1 MKQAIMIGAGNIG
14 RGFIGAILS
23 RSGYHVTFADVN
35 MTLIDA
41 INAEGRYTVH
51 IQDRNPAAFT
61 ITNIDG
67 ISSAG
72 PELAEALKTA
82 KLVTTAVGLRIL
94 PIVAKPIA
102 AGLAARKN
110 AGNTAPLNIVACE
123 NAVRATS
130 QLKNAV
136 YALLDDETKAF
147 ADANVGFADCAVDRI
162 VPKMDFAAPL
172 DVAVEEFSEW
182 DVERSGW
189 KGELPQ
195 IDGMTIVEDLS
206 AYIERKLFTLNSGH
220 AICAYLGA
228 AAGYAVFWG
237 LSAALEPVAAGFL
250 LLAGSCLLADLVPD
264 EQGWLASAAAGG
276 IYALLGVIFV
286 LRADGGLQAAL
297 QLILRLVLLT
307 LSVRMLSSAPANARL
322 RPYAAAV
329 CLLAGLVRV
338 QLPFGVPL
346 AVIPA
351 AAICVLAAAGP
362 EALAVGA
369 ACGLVLDLGSVPS
382 PPQTACFCFS
392 LLACRLAAGRKL
404 ARAAVFSGMYFL
416 CVLVWGGEHAGW
428 TLGVAA
434 GALLACVLPP
444 LPEHPAAEARA
455 AAPDALDQA
464 ADVLLALEAR
474 VSPALP
480 EPQTAPALIFDSA
493 ASAVCRSCVRQQLC
507 WQERADET
515 YRLLCGCA
523 GTILRQGQAREG
535 DLPPAFCSACIRA
548 EAFREAVNQALRTQ
562 QAELLAFRRSEESRQ
577 IACALLGHLAR
588 FVGAAGRRPK
598 AQGAPRWRLSL
609 GVRAVGLRGDTLC
622 GDAGACFQVGALQYV
637 LLCDGMG
644 TGAGA
649 KADAEEA
656 ISLLRA
662 MITAG
667 FAAPEAMALLNELY
681 LLRGDGCFS
690 TIDLLELDL
699 CTAEGV
705 LYKWGAAPSYLKKGG
720 NVKKIGTASP
730 PPGLGVGEEHR
741 AGGVRLSLQRGELLV
756 LTTDGVPEA
765 ACEQYLRTCGALSP
779 RELAAGVVACASES
793 EPDDRTAA
801 AVQLEPVSLQPHH
814 ITRRARNVS
823 KAGARPH
830 I

>member
-1 MKQAIMIGAGNIG
+1 MFSVGEYIIYGVEGVCEVEEAGK
-14 RGFIGAILS
+14 
-23 RSGYHVTFADVN
+23 
-35 MTLIDA
+35 
-41 INAEGRYTVH
+41 
-51 IQDRNPAAFT
+51 
-61 ITNIDG
+61 
-67 ISSAG
+67 
-72 PELAEALKTA
+72 LK
-82 KLVTTAVGLRIL
+82 V
-94 PIVAKPIA
+94 
-102 AGLAARKN
+102 AGLDKN
-110 AGNTAPLNIVACE
+110 RE
-123 NAVRATS
+123 
-130 QLKNAV
+130 
-136 YALLDDETKAF
+136 Y
-147 ADANVGFADCAVDRI
+147 
-162 VPKMDFAAPL
+162 
-172 DVAVEEFSEW
+172 
-182 DVERSGW
+182 
-189 KGELPQ
+189 
-195 IDGMTIVEDLS
+195 
-206 AYIERKLFTLNSGH
+206 Y
-220 AICAYLGA
+220 
-228 AAGYAVFWG
+228 
-237 LSAALEPVAAGFL
+237 
-250 LLAGSCLLADLVPD
+250 
-264 EQGWLASAAAGG
+264 
-276 IYALLGVIFV
+276 
-286 LRADGGLQAAL
+286 
-297 QLILRLVLLT
+297 
-307 LSVRMLSSAPANARL
+307 RL
-322 RPYAAAV
+322 RPYYHGGTIYTPVDGKAAMRPVLTRAELEG
-329 CLLAGLVRV
+329 LLPR
-338 QLPFGVPL
+338 LPELEPLDDVP
-346 AVIPA
+346 ADSR
-351 AAICVLAAAGP
+351 AAG
-362 EALAVGA
+362 EYYRAILSEHDCVRLLRLCRTLHNKQQALSASRRTVSSTELRSWKMAEEMLYG
-369 ACGLVLDLGSVPS
+369 VPS

-428 TLGVAA
+428 TLGVLA
-434 GALLACVLPP
+434 GTLLACVLPP

-622 GDAGACFQVGALQYV
+622 GDAGACFQVRTLQYV

-814 ITRRARNVS
+814 ITRRAQNVS